1 MCFWNWC
8 IFIIFEK
15 IKFKKA
21 QICIICTCMSFY
33 SCISTW
39 KPTACQST
47 CMCMCVCAW
56 WLLNVCPEQTDAKV
70 WMFVCVNVCPVGV
83 RFRRLASIL
92 AGLLYHR
99 DGSSV
104 CNDNCVNW
112 AVRGS
117 CPLTSALRLFSL
129 AGVGWLKKEKEREK
143 VRVRACLQQ
152 AGRTQLLVQGLHYPK
167 AAYWFTLWDV
177 SSMCLYWCCAECICM
192 AVSCDR

>member
-1 MCFWNWC
+1 
-8 IFIIFEK
+8 
-15 IKFKKA
+15 
-21 QICIICTCMSFY
+21 MSFY

-39 KPTACQST
+39 KHVCV
-47 CMCMCVCAW
+47 CVCVCVCAW

-70 WMFVCVNVCPVGV
+70 WMCVCVNVCPVGV

-117 CPLTSALRLFSL
+117 CPLTRALCLFSL
-129 AGVGWLKKEKEREK
+129 AGVGRLKKKK
-143 VRVRACLQQ
+143 VRERVCLQQ
-152 AGRTQLLVQGLHYPK
+152 AGRTQLLVHGLHYPK

-177 SSMCLYWCCAECICM
+177 SSMCLYWCCVEGICM